1 MVFDLAV
8 GEARSFAGTAAPA
21 HRALEQRN
29 LPPPMHEYPPIL
41 AAEDDED
48 DFHFLFRAIRHA
60 GLPNPVLRFRDG
72 GELIRF
78 LDQIP
83 DAAANAGDQQWLLL
97 LDLAMPVVSGFG
109 VLEWLAKWPGARRL
123 RVVVLS
129 GFYHQNDIDRAK
141 ALGADDYCVKPIT
154 AQTLAQLAVGPAAA
168 R

>member
-1 MVFDLAV
+1 
-8 GEARSFAGTAAPA
+8 
-21 HRALEQRN
+21 
-29 LPPPMHEYPPIL
+29 MHEYPPIL